1 MQQLVTPNIIQLN
14 EHIQRTKQMQMRA
27 SDDEERD
34 VTLKTPL
41 RNKSQ
46 RKSSIEVAAA
56 RGKIA

>member
-1 MQQLVTPNIIQLN
+1 
-14 EHIQRTKQMQMRA
+14 MRA